1 MISRL
6 SENGASRNLVG
17 FNSGINAQVGS
28 YTVTLED
35 LGKIVEVN
43 SSASVV
49 VTVPTDA
56 NAPFQIGDRVDI
68 LQTGAGQI
76 TVAGDTGV
84 TISSEGSKTKLKGQW
99 AAATVIKRGANSWV
113 LIGNIFA

>member
-17 FNSGINAQVGS
+17 FNSAINAQVGS
-28 YTVTLED
+28 YTLTLGD
-35 LGKIVEVN
+35 LGKVVEVN
-43 SSASVV
+43 SGSPVT

-56 NAPFQIGDRVDI
+56 NAAFQIGDRVDI

-76 TVAGDTGV
+76 TIAGDTGV
-84 TISSEGSKTKLKGQW
+84 TVSSEGSKTKLKAQW

>member
-17 FNSGINAQVGS
+17 FNSSINAQTGS
-28 YTVTLED
+28 YTLTLED
-35 LGKIVEVN
+35 LGKLVEVN
-43 SSASVV
+43 NSASVV

-56 NAPFQIGDRVDI
+56 NAPFQVGDRIDI

-76 TVAGDTGV
+76 SIVGDTGV
-84 TISSEGSKTKLKGQW
+84 TVNSEGSKTKLKGQW
-99 AAATVIKRGANSWV
+99 AAATVIKRGSNSWV